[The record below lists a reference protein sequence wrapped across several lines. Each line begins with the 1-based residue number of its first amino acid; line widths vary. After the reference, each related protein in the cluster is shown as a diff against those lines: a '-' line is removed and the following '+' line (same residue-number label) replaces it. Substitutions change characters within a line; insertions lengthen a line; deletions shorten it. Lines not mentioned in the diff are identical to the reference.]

1 MLKYIITVLFIAV
14 SQLTFGQTNKT
25 IIPFE
30 LTSFNN
36 ISIKAILNKKDT
48 IQLMLHTAA
57 TDVTLTEEAT
67 KRLGSL
73 SFSKTIDSIK
83 SWGGKTGD
91 ARVSE
96 RNLLSIEG
104 LTWDNVTITENKHS
118 GQFTDGKCGLD
129 LFENKYLAFD
139 FDKKIITVSYKLPK
153 RLKGYEKHKLVFE
166 NGFMFIE
173 ADCVIEKDSILTN
186 RFLIHSGYAGSI
198 LLDDKFANDYTL
210 GQKLKITGEKELKD
224 SYGNI
229 IKTQKAILPFF
240 KIGKQTLSD
249 ISVSFFPGAMGRQKI
264 SAIGGDVLKR
274 FNWIIDAQRAF
285 IYLKPNTNYNLPYSK
300 V

>member
-1 MLKYIITVLFIAV
+1 MLKYSITVLMIAV
-14 SQLTFGQTNKT
+14 SQLTVAQANEKV
-25 IIPFE
+25 IPFE

-67 KRLGSL
+67 KRLSSL
-73 SFSKTIDSIK
+73 FFNKTIDSIK

-96 RNLLSIEG
+96 HNLLSIEEF
-104 LTWDNVTITENKHS
+104 TWDSVTITENKYS

-139 FDKKIITVSYKLPK
+139 FDKKIITISDKLPK
-153 RLKGYEKHKLVFE
+153 GLNGYEKHKLTFE

-173 ADCVIEKDSILTN
+173 AGCVIEKDSILTN
-186 RFLIHSGYAGSI
+186 RFIIHSGYAGSI
-198 LLDDKFANDYTL
+198 LLDDKFANDHTL
-210 GQKLKITGEKELKD
+210 SQKLKIIGEKELKD

-240 KIGKQTLSD
+240 KIGKQTLSH
-249 ISVSFFPGAMGRQKI
+249 ISVSFFAGAMGRQKI

-285 IYLKPNTNYNLPYSK
+285 IYLKPNTNYKLPYSK